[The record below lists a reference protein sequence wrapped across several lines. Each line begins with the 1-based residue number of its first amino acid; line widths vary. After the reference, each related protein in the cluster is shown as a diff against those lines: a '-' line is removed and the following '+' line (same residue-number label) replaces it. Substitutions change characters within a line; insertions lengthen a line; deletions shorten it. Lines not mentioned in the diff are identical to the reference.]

1 MLLFHHLTVKRPFV
15 AQHST
20 TRATLSLFPQ
30 FVVIVLIGCHS
41 LLQEVSRHTFVVK
54 SHPSITLQKWKVR
67 HVRQERQ
74 RAKAQT
80 MDFRGRAMSQSVKV
94 ATAYSLN
101 YTTNE
106 CLGGIEDLHPNV
118 LWADMN
124 YDYIIYVYSSPSRRS
139 RSQRHKTRHI
149 SISTATGT
157 CNKCKGKTSRP
168 TPDHLLAKQSTC
180 NLCIS
185 PNG

>member
-1 MLLFHHLTVKRPFV
+1 MLLFHNLTVKKPFV

-20 TRATLSLFPQ
+20 QRPHFPCSRGLLWLK
-30 FVVIVLIGCHS
+30 LIGFTSQHS

-67 HVRQERQ
+67 HVRQERH

-80 MDFRGRAMSQSVKV
+80 MDFRGRAMSQSSKV

-106 CLGGIEDLHPNV
+106 GLGGIEDLHPNF
-118 LWADMN
+118 LWADIN
-124 YDYIIYVYSSPSRRS
+124 YDYIMYAYSSPSRRS
-139 RSQRHKTRHI
+139 RSHF
-149 SISTATGT
+149 
-157 CNKCKGKTSRP
+157 
-168 TPDHLLAKQSTC
+168 HLYLDRDVQ
-180 NLCIS
+180 
-185 PNG
+185 